1 MTVQA
6 DINRQDQFQ
15 SDLSA
20 NTILDDTAP
29 TRVACQETARGEQ
42 QIYKTAQFWAEKL
55 GTGRVLS
62 NKFGTGSAPEKGV
75 WNEIIEIR
83 TGGRHQ
89 PQCR

>member
-42 QIYKTAQFWAEKL
+42 QIYKTAQFWAEKF

-62 NKFGTGSAPEKGV
+62 NKFGTGSTPEKGV
-75 WNEIIEIR
+75 WNEIIKI
-83 TGGRHQ
+83 
-89 PQCR
+89 